1 MPANTPSPTA
11 IVLRFLPV
19 IVCMGTIYLIS
30 DQPTLPRFSS
40 VSGQITSVIGHF
52 TVYFVLAVLLWWALG
67 IVPLSVRKRYAVA
80 FAIAV
85 LYGVSDEWHQ
95 SFVPGRNPDVLDIVT
110 DAIGAATGLLVI
122 HLAQRS
128 TRLRTLVLQ

>member
-1 MPANTPSPTA
+1 MPSNALTPTA

-19 IVCMGTIYLIS
+19 LVCMGTIYFIS
-30 DQPTLPRFSS
+30 DQPTLPTIPS
-40 VSGQITSVIGHF
+40 VPGQIMSVIGHF
-52 TVYFVLAVLLWWALG
+52 TVYFVLAVVLWWALG
-67 IVPLSVRKRYAVA
+67 IFPLSSRRRYAVA
-80 FAIAV
+80 FTIAV

-128 TRLRTLVLQ
+128 ARLRTMVPQ

>member
-1 MPANTPSPTA
+1 MPSNSPSPTTIA
-11 IVLRFLPV
+11 LRLLPA
-19 IVCMGTIYLIS
+19 IVCMGIIYLLS
-30 DQPTLPRFSS
+30 DQPTLPQIPS
-40 VSGQITSVIGHF
+40 VSGRITSVIGHF

-67 IVPLSVRKRYAVA
+67 MFSLSPRQRYLIA

-95 SFVPGRNPDVLDIVT
+95 SFVPGRTPDLLDIVT
-110 DAIGAATGLLVI
+110 DAIGAATGLLMV

-128 TRLRTLVLQ
+128 TRLRSMALR